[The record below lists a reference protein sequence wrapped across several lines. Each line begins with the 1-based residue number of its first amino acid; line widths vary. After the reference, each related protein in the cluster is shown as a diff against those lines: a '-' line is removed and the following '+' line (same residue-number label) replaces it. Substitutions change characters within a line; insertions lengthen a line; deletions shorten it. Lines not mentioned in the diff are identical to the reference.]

1 MFSSISVDAKQIGL
15 AARRR
20 YPTTQRRMID
30 IPQYGI
36 LRFAKHKGAPAGA
49 LEAHHERTKERYAS
63 NPDIDTSRSKYNFH
77 TVRPAGRYRQ
87 EIDSRIAAAGCRTRK
102 DSTRFVDTLITASP
116 EFFTGRETEDVA
128 AYFNRAS
135 EFLCKRVGQQN
146 IISAVVHMD
155 ERTPHL
161 HLTFVPLTEDGRL
174 SAKDILGNRANLS
187 KWQDEFHA
195 HMAAAYPILERGEP
209 SRETGRRHIPMR
221 VFKQAVHLE
230 EQAKQVE
237 ALLADKSLLGA
248 TQRREEAL
256 AILTKLWPQMAGFE
270 SEVKKYKG
278 TIEHLQREKSALVN
292 EVVEYHRNYDAIDI
306 KMAELEGRLHYLE
319 RFRAAVPEDARREA
333 EAAMKRGRGPK
344 ERTR

>member
-1 MFSSISVDAKQIGL
+1 
-15 AARRR
+15 
-20 YPTTQRRMID
+20 MID

-116 EFFTGRETEDVA
+116 AFFTGRKREDVA
-128 AYFNRAS
+128 AYFTRAT
-135 EFLCKRVGQQN
+135 EFLCKKVGQQN

-155 ERTPHL
+155 EKTPHL

-195 HMAAAYPILERGEP
+195 HMAAAYPILERGQS

-221 VFKQAVHLE
+221 VFKQAVSLTK
-230 EQAKQVE
+230 QAQQIDALLTDIHPLNASKKRDEAMALLHKWFPQMENFEGQLKKYRKTIDLLAEKNAALVEQVE
-237 ALLADKSLLGA
+237 ATDENSFQRKLEAAKLQSEVRELRRVVESIPPEWLKELKAAQKE
-248 TQRREEAL
+248 QRRE
-256 AILTKLWPQMAGFE
+256 
-270 SEVKKYKG
+270 
-278 TIEHLQREKSALVN
+278 
-292 EVVEYHRNYDAIDI
+292 
-306 KMAELEGRLHYLE
+306 
-319 RFRAAVPEDARREA
+319 
-333 EAAMKRGRGPK
+333 RGR
-344 ERTR
+344 ER